1 NLPTKVQNTIT
12 SCSNT
17 DIDKV
22 VSKPLALSI
31 ITDIAFS
38 FVAYICCLNSYPCHL
53 YFGIIIFIFF
63 SWLTDIIRR
72 QGISKGVWFK
82 YEVVQLCDLTICLDK
97 LPVSILKMKNT
108 LHEVEL
114 EIEIKFSPML
124 EFYVF
129 CGGELLGKAVAI
141 YVK

>member
-1 NLPTKVQNTIT
+1 MKVQNTVT

-31 ITDIAFS
+31 IMDISFS
-38 FVAYICCLNSYPCHL
+38 FVAYIYCLNSYPCHL

-72 QGISKGVWFK
+72 QRIGKGVSFK
-82 YEVVQLCDLTICLDK
+82 YEVVFHGDYRNDWLGDMGSRDLSMMSPCLIC
-97 LPVSILKMKNT
+97 P
-108 LHEVEL
+108 
-114 EIEIKFSPML
+114 FQ
-124 EFYVF
+124 
-129 CGGELLGKAVAI
+129 
-141 YVK
+141 